1 LLYVVFATDQTP
13 TITERYNPIMN
24 EAPDKATVSPAAALT
39 EDVRHES
46 QRVLRLVLFDA
57 LASEAMGTLTTG
69 VFLVG
74 FAVALGADNF
84 AIGVLAAVPFF
95 AQLL

>member
-1 LLYVVFATDQTP
+1 
-13 TITERYNPIMN
+13 MN
-24 EAPDKATVSPAAALT
+24 EAQNDAALIPAQAADH
-39 EDVRHES
+39 EDR
-46 QRVLRLVLFDA
+46 RVLRLVLFDA

-84 AIGVLAAVPFF
+84 GIGVLQFRSSRSCYKYPRSSW
-95 AQLL
+95 